1 MENVNLHIKKLVE
14 EVWQDDK
21 KYDGNYKK
29 IIKLLNKE
37 LKNNP
42 DDITTLTNL
51 GGAYCDT
58 GKYKEA
64 QRLLR
69 KAIELGSKD
78 KNTYFN
84 LGVALI
90 NSETQEEHKVYFE
103 KVYKLKE
110 NELTY
115 EAYIDF
121 QGY

>member
-1 MENVNLHIKKLVE
+1 MSLTAGVYVSFFSSLV
-14 EVWQDDK
+14 
-21 KYDGNYKK
+21 K
-29 IIKLLNKE
+29 ITCN
-37 LKNNP
+37 
-42 DDITTLTNL
+42 
-51 GGAYCDT
+51 
-58 GKYKEA
+58 
-64 QRLLR
+64 
-69 KAIELGSKD
+69 KAIAIKD

-103 KVYKLKE
+103 KAYKLKE